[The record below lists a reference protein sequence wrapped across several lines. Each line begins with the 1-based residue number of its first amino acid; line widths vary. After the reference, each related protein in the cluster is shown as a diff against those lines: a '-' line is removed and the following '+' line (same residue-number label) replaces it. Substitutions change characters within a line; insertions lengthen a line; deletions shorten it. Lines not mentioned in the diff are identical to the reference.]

1 MNTQRA
7 MKPQQSPTAA
17 NQSHP
22 ALSEVAADSD
32 ESMDMS
38 EHEKS
43 LGANSVED
51 EDEDEDEGE
60 VDMFAAAVAADP
72 SGDNTKLFRE
82 DPILDRRIIEGM
94 LQDRNIFLEEMASEG
109 FGAAAVLRRAAELG
123 LSEALIRQVK
133 GVAADLAGER
143 PGRRPAPS
151 SLGARTCLSCDRVF
165 LSSGPGNRLCM
176 RCRGGDAGLAQL

>member
-1 MNTQRA
+1 MGTSKASKTSAKNTA
-7 MKPQQSPTAA
+7 KKKHADPE
-17 NQSHP
+17 NP
-22 ALSEVAADSD
+22 AEHFEDDDSYID
-32 ESMDMS
+32 
-38 EHEKS
+38 
-43 LGANSVED
+43 D
-51 EDEDEDEGE
+51 EDDEEDGDFFDDEETSDLESTEHLASPEGT
-60 VDMFAAAVAADP
+60 DAHTA
-72 SGDNTKLFRE
+72 LFRE

-94 LQDRNIFLEEMASEG
+94 LRDKTVFLEEMANEG
-109 FGAAAVLRRAAELG
+109 YTSNAVLKRAAELG

-176 RCRGGDAGLAQL
+176 RCRGGDAGLAQW